1 MITNFTT
8 YLSLALISQFVAVN
22 FLDIRQKIR
31 LRSRKIMIVTL
42 PLLRGEGHFGKKRRA
57 DFDPLSLYCY
67 SYHYSI
73 CIFVNP
79 LLTLQIIVVNAYE
92 ILFRIVDRYNVPL
105 STNSVFRPYY
115 LPASIFL
122 ESRYAML
129 YLSSNAN
136 VPRIEDFDKL
146 LIELSQDTYHGSNI
160 NKIFIHL
167 AFLRCHY

>member
-8 YLSLALISQFVAVN
+8 YLSLALISWFVAVN

-31 LRSRKIMIVTL
+31 LRSRKIMIVTQL
-42 PLLRGEGHFGKKRRA
+42 LLRGEGHFGKKRRA

-79 LLTLQIIVVNAYE
+79 LLTLQTIVVNAYE
-92 ILFRIVDRYNVPL
+92 ILFRIFDRYY
-105 STNSVFRPYY
+105 TNSVFRPYY

-146 LIELSQDTYHGSNI
+146 LIDLSQDTYHGINI

>member
-1 MITNFTT
+1 MRFFSEYST
-8 YLSLALISQFVAVN
+8 
-22 FLDIRQKIR
+22 DII
-31 LRSRKIMIVTL
+31 
-42 PLLRGEGHFGKKRRA
+42 
-57 DFDPLSLYCY
+57 
-67 SYHYSI
+67 
-73 CIFVNP
+73 
-79 LLTLQIIVVNAYE
+79 
-92 ILFRIVDRYNVPL
+92 PL

-146 LIELSQDTYHGSNI
+146 LIELSQNTYHGRNI
-160 NKIFIHL
+160 SKIAIHL

>member
-1 MITNFTT
+1 MVTNFTT
-8 YLSLALISQFVAVN
+8 YLFLALISQFVAAN

-31 LRSRKIMIVTL
+31 LRSRKIMIVTQL
-42 PLLRGEGHFGKKRRA
+42 LLRGEGHFGKKRRA

-92 ILFRIVDRYNVPL
+92 ILFRIVDRYN
-105 STNSVFRPYY
+105 SVFRPYY

-146 LIELSQDTYHGSNI
+146 LIELSQDTYHGCNI
-160 NKIFIHL
+160 NRFFIHL

>member
-1 MITNFTT
+1 MVTNFTT
-8 YLSLALISQFVAVN
+8 YLFLALISQFVAAN

-31 LRSRKIMIVTL
+31 LRSRKIMIVTQL
-42 PLLRGEGHFGKKRRA
+42 LLRGEGHFGKKRRA

-67 SYHYSI
+67 SYHYST
-73 CIFVNP
+73 CIFVSP
-79 LLTLQIIVVNAYE
+79 LLTLQTIIVNAYE
-92 ILFRIVDRYNVPL
+92 IFFRIFDRYYVPL
-105 STNSVFRPYY
+105 STNSAFLPYY

-129 YLSSNAN
+129 YLISNAN

-146 LIELSQDTYHGSNI
+146 LIELSQDTYHGCNI
-160 NKIFIHL
+160 NRFFIHL